1 MLYVFIILYCH
12 SKNIQFFII
21 QCIFYLTKIIVR
33 LHYIPVDHRGEYNI
47 NREGLLTIGLA
58 VISIGRV

>member
-1 MLYVFIILYCH
+1 MLYVFIILYCY
-12 SKNIQFFII
+12 SKNMYFLII
-21 QCIFYLTKIIVR
+21 KCIFYLTNIIVM
-33 LHYIPVDHRGEYNI
+33 LHYIPVDHQGECNI